1 MKTTTTT
8 KSYMLAELINI
19 CSYYNQVKDTK
30 LANLP
35 IKIQWTILSAIKLFN
50 PAVQAF
56 EEFRDKLI
64 NDLRAEYFGDQKS
77 EVAEVPQTDENGNQV
92 LDEDG
97 NPILQEGRRVKPE
110 FMDDYNKRIEELN
123 NEINQL
129 LIEKTE
135 YTFKG
140 FSLDE
145 FVENLPEDTDL
156 TLDDINILS
165 FLDVTE
171 SE

>member
-8 KSYMLAELINI
+8 KSFMLAEIVNI

-35 IKIQWTILSAIKLFN
+35 IKTQWVILSAIKMFQ

-64 NDLRAEYFGDQKS
+64 NDLRTEYFSAEKS
-77 EVAEVPQTDENGNQV
+77 ESAQIPQTDEAGNQV

-145 FVENLPEDTDL
+145 FVDGLPEDTDL

-165 FLDVTE
+165 FLDTE